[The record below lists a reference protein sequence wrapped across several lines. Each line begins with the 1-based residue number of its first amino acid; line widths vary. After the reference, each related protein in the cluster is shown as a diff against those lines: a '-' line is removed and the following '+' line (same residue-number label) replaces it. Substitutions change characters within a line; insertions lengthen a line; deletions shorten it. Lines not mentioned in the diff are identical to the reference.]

1 VTVPSTTSPVAMYC
15 AKFAPHNRAYLVYRG
30 GIQCVASP
38 QLRRSVNAGS
48 AALDGQFQVV
58 EFKKRSDGSWELQTR
73 RLGTRAGG
81 SGQGNVGADDCR

>member
-1 VTVPSTTSPVAMYC
+1 MKNSRFTSDEHERLGSMSLVTIPSTRSPVAMLC

-73 RLGTRAGG
+73 R
-81 SGQGNVGADDCR
+81 